1 MEPDRWLG
9 IELRHFLA
17 LEAVARTGSFGKAAI
32 SLGYTQSAVSQ
43 QIATLERIVGQRL
56 VERPGGPKPVS
67 LTEAG
72 RLLLTHADAIAA
84 RVAAAQAD
92 LTALEDGQVGTL
104 RVGVFQSVGQR
115 ILPDVMRRFLEAW
128 PQVDVSLTESADD
141 TELLALVERGEL
153 DLTFSDLPLVE
164 GPFESVELMRDP
176 YVLVVPADSPLLER
190 PSPPTYREI
199 AEHDLIGHKHCRTL
213 AKIEAGFGR
222 PVRFVFRSDHNQ
234 TVQALVAAGVGLAL
248 VPQLTMDPE
257 DESTALI
264 ELPKIPPRVI
274 AVAWHRD
281 RYRTPA
287 ARAFVETAQQVS
299 AELERE
305 APLSRLTSSTRPE
318 VSAGEAALTGGE
330 LTRVRTLQRPRARG
344 SKHPPTAS
352 LIEVRGSARARSREA
367 AYLTNL
373 RKRSFAG

>member
-17 LEAVARTGSFGKAAI
+17 LEAVARTGSFGKAATA
-32 SLGYTQSAVSQ
+32 LGYTQSAVSQ

-176 YVLVVPADSPLLER
+176 YVLVVPADSLLLER
-190 PSPPTYREI
+190 NSPPSYREI

-248 VPQLTMDPE
+248 VPQLTMDAE

-264 ELPKIPPRVI
+264 ELPKIPPRII
-274 AVAWHRD
+274 ALAWHRD

-287 ARAFVETAQQVS
+287 ARAFVETAQRVS
-299 AELERE
+299 QELERE
-305 APLSRLTSSTRPE
+305 AL
-318 VSAGEAALTGGE
+318 AA
-330 LTRVRTLQRPRARG
+330 
-344 SKHPPTAS
+344 
-352 LIEVRGSARARSREA
+352 
-367 AYLTNL
+367 
-373 RKRSFAG
+373 

>member
-17 LEAVARTGSFGKAAI
+17 LEAVARTGSFGKAAT

-115 ILPDVMRRFLEAW
+115 ILPEVMRRFLEAW
-128 PQVDVSLTESADD
+128 PEVDVSLTESADD
-141 TELLALVERGEL
+141 TELLALVERGDL
-153 DLTFSDLPLVE
+153 DLTFSDLPLTE

-176 YVLVVPADSPLLER
+176 YVLVVPADSPFR
-190 PSPPTYREI
+190 DRTSPPTHREI

-248 VPQLTMDPE
+248 VPQLTMDAE

-287 ARAFVETAQQVS
+287 ARAFVETAQQIS
-299 AELERE
+299 QELERE
-305 APLSRLTSSTRPE
+305 AI
-318 VSAGEAALTGGE
+318 AA
-330 LTRVRTLQRPRARG
+330 
-344 SKHPPTAS
+344 
-352 LIEVRGSARARSREA
+352 
-367 AYLTNL
+367 
-373 RKRSFAG
+373 